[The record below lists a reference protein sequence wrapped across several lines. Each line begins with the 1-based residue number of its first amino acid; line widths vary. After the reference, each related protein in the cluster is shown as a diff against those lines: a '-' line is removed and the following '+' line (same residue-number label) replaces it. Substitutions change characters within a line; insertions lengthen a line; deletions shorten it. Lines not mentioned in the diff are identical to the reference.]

1 MVQNDV
7 SQVDDW
13 KQKYIKLSNEL
24 EEQQKYDSTL
34 ERSLGR
40 LALAA
45 QGLDS
50 KLDTQLKQLRQV
62 LRSNKSEHAEI
73 ESILGKMEQA
83 IGQMEESQKKEAELD
98 LGEILADLLNEL
110 SLSGDFKSQRKK
122 LLKQLK
128 KATHSELKDLMAQT
142 VRLINDA
149 LSERLETKQSSK
161 SSFNLFGFINK
172 DKPEQDTDTDD
183 VIDLQQAQNDTTPP
197 HIVLIDMLEK
207 LSLPEEQCKQMLKLR
222 QLIEGG
228 ISAGE
233 LPEVIDKFATIVSSL
248 SMKLLKDKREYEN
261 YLKSVSG
268 QLSSLDEHLLEASE
282 AGIKAFETQNR
293 IGQQVEDE
301 VAGLRT
307 HVDKANNLD
316 QLKSSVNSRLA
327 FLSEHIEK
335 YRVTDRE
342 HFDESQQKIKQL
354 NDRIHEMEQQ
364 SEELQKDVEKH
375 RKLALKDALTGMWN
389 RQALNEELEKEFA
402 RWQRYQT
409 SFSIVI
415 WDLDHFKKINDQYG
429 HSAGDKVLKI
439 FAQTFMKTTRETD
452 FVARFGG
459 EEFVGIFPET
469 KLNKALTLADKIREK
484 VESSKFHY
492 EGKPVNITASAGIAT
507 VHEDDSIDSLI
518 KRADK
523 MLYKA
528 KSKGRN
534 CCIG

>member
-342 HFDESQQKIKQL
+342 HFDE
-354 NDRIHEMEQQ
+354 
-364 SEELQKDVEKH
+364 
-375 RKLALKDALTGMWN
+375 
-389 RQALNEELEKEFA
+389 F
-402 RWQRYQT
+402 
-409 SFSIVI
+409 
-415 WDLDHFKKINDQYG
+415 
-429 HSAGDKVLKI
+429 
-439 FAQTFMKTTRETD
+439 
-452 FVARFGG
+452 
-459 EEFVGIFPET
+459 
-469 KLNKALTLADKIREK
+469 
-484 VESSKFHY
+484 
-492 EGKPVNITASAGIAT
+492 
-507 VHEDDSIDSLI
+507 
-518 KRADK
+518 
-523 MLYKA
+523 
-528 KSKGRN
+528 
-534 CCIG
+534 

>member
-1 MVQNDV
+1 MSQNDV
-7 SQVDDW
+7 SQIDDW
-13 KQKYIKLSNEL
+13 KQKYITLSNEL

-50 KLDTQLKQLRQV
+50 KLDIQLKQLRQV
-62 LRSNKSEHAEI
+62 LRSKKSEHAQI

-83 IGQMEESQKKEAELD
+83 IGQMEESHKASPD
-98 LGEILADLLNEL
+98 LNLGQLLADLVESI
-110 SLSGDFKSQRKK
+110 SLSSKFKKQQKQLLKK
-122 LLKQLK
+122 LQRAKDKDVNAFLTDI
-128 KATHSELKDLMAQT
+128 AEL
-142 VRLINDA
+142 VNDA
-149 LSERLETKQSSK
+149 LSEQLTETKSTK
-161 SSFNLFGFINK
+161 SSFNLFGLLNS
-172 DKPEQDTDTDD
+172 DKEEQ
-183 VIDLQQAQNDTTPP
+183 VPNSELVELQADNNDSTPP
-197 HIVLIDMLEK
+197 HLVLIDMLER

-222 QLIEGG
+222 QAIEGG
-228 ISAGE
+228 ISLGE
-233 LPEVIDKFATIVSSL
+233 LPDIIDQFSSIVSSL
-248 SMKLLKDKREYEN
+248 SMKLLKDKREYES

-268 QLSSLDEHLLEASE
+268 QLSSLDEHLTEASE
-282 AGIKAFETQNR
+282 AGIKAFKAQEL
-293 IGQQVEDE
+293 IGKQVEEE

-307 HVDKANNLD
+307 HVDKANNFD

-327 FLSEHIEK
+327 HLSQHIEK
-335 YRVTDRE
+335 YRVIDRE

-354 NDRIHEMEQQ
+354 NERIHEMEKQ

-415 WDLDHFKKINDQYG
+415 WDLDHFKKINDKYG

-469 KLNKALTLADKIREK
+469 KLNEALSLADKIREK
-484 VESSKFHY
+484 VASSKFHY
-492 EGKPVNITASAGIAT
+492 EGEPVNITASAGIAT
-507 VHEDDSIDSLI
+507 VNEDDSIDSLI

-523 MLYKA
+523 MLYTA